1 VIAVELVFAAALGR
15 REDSSIRVFLTDQRL
30 PLIVESMG
38 QPPQFR
44 PARLIGR
51 RNDLVPAE
59 MCGWLGRQD
68 SFLLSIYMIYN
79 HIILRLHQRD
89 QQKDQHPGG
98 APWHEPS

>member
-1 VIAVELVFAAALGR
+1 MIAVELVFAAALGR
-15 REDSSIRVFLTDQRL
+15 REDSSIRVFLADQRL

-68 SFLLSIYMIYN
+68 SLVRSIYLIYN
-79 HIILRLHQRD
+79 YITFRTD
-89 QQKDQHPGG
+89 
-98 APWHEPS
+98 W